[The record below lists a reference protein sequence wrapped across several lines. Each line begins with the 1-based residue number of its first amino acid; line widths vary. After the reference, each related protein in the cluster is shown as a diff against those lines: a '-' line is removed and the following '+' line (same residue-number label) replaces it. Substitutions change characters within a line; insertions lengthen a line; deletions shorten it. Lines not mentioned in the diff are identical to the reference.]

1 MFANIYKSGLNVV
14 VQTDYIQNY
23 QRENKISHEMHF
35 LGLKRVMLHQQY
47 ATNLRLRFSKV

>member
-23 QRENKISHEMHF
+23 ERENKISHEMHF
-35 LGLKRVMLHQQY
+35 LGLKRVMLHQQH
-47 ATNLRLRFSKV
+47 ATNLRLRFFKV